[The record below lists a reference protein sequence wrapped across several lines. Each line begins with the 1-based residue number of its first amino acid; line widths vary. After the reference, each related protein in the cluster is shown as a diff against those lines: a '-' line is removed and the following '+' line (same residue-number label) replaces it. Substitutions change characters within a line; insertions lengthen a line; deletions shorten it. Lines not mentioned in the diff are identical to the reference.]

1 MSQAEDDRAAKAARA
16 KAMLK
21 KRQQQKTAGVAGS
34 RSTSLASPPP
44 SRSYTPAPVEPAAS
58 AEEGKRERDIGD
70 LFGPNDTETNWIE
83 SLPRAEVSDAN
94 AIVQP
99 QPQRPRPSPKSPPPP
114 PERVGTAASVSQPVT
129 TPLVNPQV
137 LDDLRNQ
144 LAGERQAVLSLQTE
158 DSRLEAALTCHDE
171 VQADAR
177 NMAKAHEEERV
188 RCKALEDELAQA
200 TESHAV
206 ATRHLEELS
215 RERSRLED
223 LHNVAQTTIGNLEA
237 SRLELDQR
245 LHQADKIVHSL
256 QSDIKRLA
264 SDLES
269 AQQEV
274 HNFRAHATKVEQ
286 ELSAARRQIEELR
299 ASAIEDSKR
308 WQEQDQSRQ
317 QTISLLVSQKA
328 SLVAS
333 VQRLEEVEIELQ
345 EKDKSFLSEQAK
357 AAQLTKKVQEF
368 EFTAV
373 RQGNELEETLS
384 REKELLERV
393 RDQVGT

>member
-1 MSQAEDDRAAKAARA
+1 MARA
-16 KAMLK
+16 H
-21 KRQQQKTAGVAGS
+21 Q
-34 RSTSLASPPP
+34 
-44 SRSYTPAPVEPAAS
+44 
-58 AEEGKRERDIGD
+58 
-70 LFGPNDTETNWIE
+70 
-83 SLPRAEVSDAN
+83 
-94 AIVQP
+94 
-99 QPQRPRPSPKSPPPP
+99 
-114 PERVGTAASVSQPVT
+114 
-129 TPLVNPQV
+129 
-137 LDDLRNQ
+137 
-144 LAGERQAVLSLQTE
+144 
-158 DSRLEAALTCHDE
+158 
-171 VQADAR
+171 
-177 NMAKAHEEERV
+177 EERV
-188 RCKALEDELAQA
+188 RCKALEDELARA

-223 LHNVAQTTIGNLEA
+223 LHNVALTTIGNLEA

-245 LHQADKIVHSL
+245 LHQADKSVRSL
-256 QSDIKRLA
+256 QSGVSRFLVKTELHCDTMTDIKRLA
-264 SDLES
+264 SDLGS

-274 HNFRAHATKVEQ
+274 HNSRAHVTKVEQ

-333 VQRLEEVEIELQ
+333 VQRLEEVEIGTVTIDMLWTLLKSSSLELQ

-368 EFTAV
+368 EYTAV

-393 RDQVGT
+393 RDQVGVIFHFFELERSLYACRNVKFNSGKLSSRRYRPPAISINNVSASLRSKLRVMTEQTN